1 MPDHSPHAN
10 LKHQVSEVNVNIITF
25 ITSTENQV
33 IFTPLHVSTTNL
45 IIVNIIVASTK
56 ITGVFLFRIPQVSW
70 TSGTLNPI
78 SSATKICHTSSVK
91 TNARPNIIADGPVP
105 ACYANRL
112 LS

>member
-10 LKHQVSEVNVNIITF
+10 LKHQVSEVNVVNIITF
-25 ITSTENQV
+25 ISSTENQV

-78 SSATKICHTSSVK
+78 SSATKIYHS
-91 TNARPNIIADGPVP
+91 NPV
-105 ACYANRL
+105 
-112 LS
+112 